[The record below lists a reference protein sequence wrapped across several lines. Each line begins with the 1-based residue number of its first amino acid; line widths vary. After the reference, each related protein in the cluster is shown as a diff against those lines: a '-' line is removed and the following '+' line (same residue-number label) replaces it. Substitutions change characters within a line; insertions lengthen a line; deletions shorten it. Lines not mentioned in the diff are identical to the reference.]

1 MCKGAEAGVC
11 LVCLKTLVQLES
23 WEGRGVCH
31 EMISYKSISAGLE
44 SPVPPSGGEGVTG
57 FLPKTCPWPRTISL
71 LSEAS
76 YLALCPPHPL
86 PQAGTL
92 RPFQGFGAL

>member
-1 MCKGAEAGVC
+1 M
-11 LVCLKTLVQLES
+11 CLKTLVQLEL
-23 WEGRGVCH
+23 WEQGGVWQ
-31 EMISYKSISAGLE
+31 EMISYMSISAGLE

-57 FLPKTCPWPRTISL
+57 SLPKTCPWPRTISL
-71 LSEAS
+71 LPEAS